1 MSTAISLTEVSRR
14 YSPQRLALDRVS
26 LEVAPGSFVALLG
39 PSGCGKSTLLRLVA
53 GLDTPSAGTLRIG
66 SAATAPVISCVF
78 QDATLMPWASVAD
91 NVWLPLRIAG
101 VSRAQAR
108 ARMAPLLATLGL
120 DGHADALPAELS
132 GGLKMRAS
140 IARALVTRPDLLLMD
155 EPFAALDEITR
166 QRLNDELLAL
176 WQAQGFTAVFV
187 THSVYEAVFLAQRVI
202 VMGAAPGRIVADLA
216 IEAPHP
222 RLRAWRLD
230 PRYLALCAQ
239 ASAALDAGIGTAPEP
254 AP

>member
-1 MSTAISLTEVSRR
+1 ME
-14 YSPQRLALDRVS
+14 
-26 LEVAPGSFVALLG
+26 
-39 PSGCGKSTLLRLVA
+39 
-53 GLDTPSAGTLRIG
+53 
-66 SAATAPVISCVF
+66 
-78 QDATLMPWASVAD
+78 
-91 NVWLPLRIAG
+91 
-101 VSRAQAR
+101 
-108 ARMAPLLATLGL
+108 
-120 DGHADALPAELS
+120 
-132 GGLKMRAS
+132 
-140 IARALVTRPDLLLMD
+140 PDILLMD

-216 IEAPHP
+216 IDAPHP
-222 RLRAWRLD
+222 RPRVWRLD

-239 ASAALDAGIGTAPEP
+239 ASAALDAGMGAAPEP